1 MVKTRIQFKTDTV
14 SNWENIE
21 TSFEGLPGEIL
32 VYSDYEDT
40 GRVNHLGNKIYSPNI
55 KIGKENKKLVSLPF
69 LNNEAISNNQI
80 EVLFN
85 TSTSTAPTLDSL
97 ILDYAV
103 LA

>member
-1 MVKTRIQFKTDTV
+1 MIKTRILFKTDTV

-40 GRVNHLGNKIYSPNI
+40 GRVNHLGNKIYSPSI
-55 KIGKENKKLVSLPF
+55 KIGKENKKLINIPF
-69 LNNEAISNNQI
+69 LNNEAISNTEI
-80 EVLFN
+80 EILFN
-85 TSTSTAPTLDSL
+85 TNINTTPALDSL
-97 ILDYAV
+97 ILNYAI